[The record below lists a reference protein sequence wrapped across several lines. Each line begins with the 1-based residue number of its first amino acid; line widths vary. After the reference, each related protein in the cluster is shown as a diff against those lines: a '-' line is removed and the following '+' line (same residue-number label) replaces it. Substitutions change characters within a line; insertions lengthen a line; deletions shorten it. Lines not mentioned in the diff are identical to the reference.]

1 VGIIQEQ
8 HPDRCRLFMQWKQMD
23 WPVLVDSLNLY
34 GVSGVPITYA
44 IDEAGIVRA
53 VNPTPAELDTFLDAP
68 PPASAPRPPSA
79 SRPDLGRLRPGPG
92 ADTPAA
98 WRAYGDALF
107 LWGADPRLGEAI
119 TAYQRSLRLDPGDDP
134 TEFRLGVAF
143 RRRHDSAAREPGD
156 FQAAA
161 VHWAAALDRD
171 PNQYVWRRRIQ
182 QFGPRLDKPYPFYDW
197 VDEARTAIRARG
209 GEPSPLVAE
218 PSGSEVAAP
227 ADRFTAE
234 TGDPREPDPR
244 GRVHRDT
251 GPLIRVEVAVV
262 PPAVGPGGVTRAH
275 LLFRPDPAR
284 DAHWN
289 NEAEPLRVW
298 LDPPAGWS
306 ADRREGRAPQPAAA
320 VSTEPREIQ
329 LELQA
334 PPGLEGRAVAIPG
347 YALYYVCQE
356 ADGVCLFR
364 RQDFVLPVGVSER
377 QRSR

>member
-1 VGIIQEQ
+1 
-8 HPDRCRLFMQWKQMD
+8 MD

-34 GVSGVPITYA
+34 GVNGVPITYA

-53 VNPTPAELDTFLDAP
+53 VNPKPDELDAFLDAP
-68 PPASAPRPPSA
+68 PPASTTPAPSA

-107 LWGADPRLGEAI
+107 LWGGESGLGETIA
-119 TAYQRSLRLDPGDDP
+119 AYERSLRLAADDGP

-143 RRRHDSAAREPGD
+143 RRRHDSAARATGD

-161 VHWAAALDRD
+161 LHWAEALDRD
-171 PNQYVWRRRIQ
+171 PNQYIWRRRIQ
-182 QFGPRLDKPYPFYDW
+182 QFGPRLEKPYPFYDW

-218 PSGSEVAAP
+218 PSGSEIAAP
-227 ADRFTAE
+227 ADRFTAASGE
-234 TGDPREPDPR
+234 ASEPDPL
-244 GRVHRDT
+244 GRVHRDVS
-251 GPLIRVEVAVV
+251 PLVRVEVAVV
-262 PPAVGPGGVTRAH
+262 PPSVEPGGVTRAH

-284 DAHWN
+284 EAHWN

-306 ADRREGRAPQPAAA
+306 VDRRESRAPQPAAA

-329 LELQA
+329 VDLQA
-334 PPGLEGRAVAIPG
+334 PPRLEGRAVAIPG

-364 RQDFVLPVGVSER
+364 RQDFALPVGVSDTR
-377 QRSR
+377 RSR